1 MFLAYNY
8 SVSQPNQP
16 SSKMLTLSRTRVR
29 HSFTSIDV
37 ATLVEQFD
45 NKEIIIPPHQREYR
59 WEYVRE
65 EKFIQSI
72 LMGYPIPS
80 ILFSKNP
87 DERFPSVEDGRQ
99 RLTAASRFRSNNF
112 GIHWGAGTV
121 TYDELPERDQ
131 DYFNNSTLIVQ
142 TFYNATSSERIQI
155 FDNQQNGIPLTVGEK
170 LHAQIASPLV
180 SLVMRL
186 LMTPG
191 VGLHDRAI
199 PIWGVR
205 GDPVDMEH
213 GSSRDKRRKWLTN
226 ATALIMGLVY
236 GPKYATKK
244 YEPHLGL
251 ITNVITTEKETG
263 VFKDLVRIIEIF
275 EEANLRATATAKNG
289 SNNTHFDI
297 GTYTGCIMF
306 SLSAKARKAH
316 NELPHADK
324 TDFEDL
330 KHPVYTSNSLEGD
343 EEEWLSIKAAW
354 VDYIVG
360 VRNTINET
368 PTKKF
373 KSVLEETIHKDKSAA
388 RSWTTARWEDGYRR
402 VFGLD
407 VSDEDSDNEE
417 DDECGSE
424 FSEE

>member
-1 MFLAYNY
+1 
-8 SVSQPNQP
+8 
-16 SSKMLTLSRTRVR
+16 MLTLSRTRVR
-29 HSFTSIDV
+29 HSFASIDV
-37 ATLVEQFD
+37 ATLVEKFD
-45 NKEIIIPPHQREYR
+45 NKEITIPPHQREYR
-59 WEYVRE
+59 WEHVRE

-87 DERFPSVEDGRQ
+87 DERYESVEDGRQ
-99 RLTAASRFRSNNF
+99 RLTAASRFRSNKF
-112 GIHWGAGTV
+112 SIKWGASIV
-121 TYDELPERDQ
+121 TYNELPERDQ

-180 SLVMRL
+180 SCVMRL

-191 VGLHDRAI
+191 IGLHDRAI

-213 GSSRDKRRKWLTN
+213 GSSKDKRRKWLTN

-251 ITNVITTEKETG
+251 ITNVITPEMETS
-263 VFKDLVRIIEIF
+263 VKKDLVRIIEIF
-275 EEANLRATATAKNG
+275 EEANRRAPATTKNG
-289 SNNTHFDI
+289 PINAQFDI
-297 GTYTGCIMF
+297 GTYIGYIMF

-316 NELPHADK
+316 IDLPHADK

-330 KHPVYTSNSLEGD
+330 GNPVYVPNSLEGD
-343 EEEWLSIKAAW
+343 EAEWLSIKAVW
-354 VDYIVG
+354 VAYIVS

-373 KSVLEETIHKDKSAA
+373 KSVLEETIHKDMSAA
-388 RSWTTARWEDGYRR
+388 RSWTIARWENGYRR

-407 VSDEDSDNEE
+407 IADEDSDNE